1 MSNPISYSPF
11 LGWVDA
17 TDPNNLP
24 VDVRIIGASDLL
36 RYENFGVAATTKI
49 NAESVRVDDAL
60 TRLTSAEGS
69 ITGLNTSVG
78 GLNTSVGGLTT
89 RVGALEAAA
98 PAALDIPSGV
108 TTMKALN
115 PANDYYASTT
125 QFATFTTDR
134 PTGVTG
140 AHFIEHSRLGPDVV
154 IQTITRNTVTTPVQY
169 FRILHPSDKSVS
181 PWQKVTSTSVAYSAT

>member
-24 VDVRIIGASDLL
+24 VDVRIISAADLL
-36 RYENFGVAATTKI
+36 RYENFGVTATTKI
-49 NAESVRVDDAL
+49 NAESVRVDDAIV
-60 TRLTSAEGS
+60 RLDGIDDSVTA
-69 ITGLNTSVG
+69 LNTSVG

-89 RVGALEAAA
+89 RVTALEAA
-98 PAALDIPSGV
+98 PMALAIPSGV

-115 PANDYYASTT
+115 TAFDYYASSTV
-125 QFATFTTDR
+125 FATFTTDR

-140 AHFIEHSRLGPDVV
+140 AHFIEHSRRGTDVV
-154 IQTITRNTVTTPVQY
+154 IQTITRNTTSTPVQY
-169 FRILHPSDKSVS
+169 FRLLYTDLTASA
-181 PWQKVTSTSVAYSAT
+181 WQKVTSVAVAYSAT